1 MLTRDLNDIIW
12 VCVVSVIDNNFVVCR
27 LLFRFEQTA
36 SLSEHFF
43 LNIFKLIGIDT
54 ILLCVLILS
63 VNKRKIFLEMTVS
76 CALFT
81 VCLKKDQWLKAL
93 VNFIWQHLIEC
104 FLKSLFATLSYWDH
118 LVHLKIYSRD
128 LPDFLRDLELGH
140 WPDWVLIHC
149 EYWTTFVATICM
161 TSFCCYPL
169 SHSCCQGSKKKHL

>member
-1 MLTRDLNDIIW
+1 
-12 VCVVSVIDNNFVVCR
+12 
-27 LLFRFEQTA
+27 
-36 SLSEHFF
+36 
-43 LNIFKLIGIDT
+43 
-54 ILLCVLILS
+54 
-63 VNKRKIFLEMTVS
+63 MTVS

-81 VCLKKDQWLKAL
+81 VLLEKDQWFIAL

-104 FLKSLFATLSYWDH
+104 FFIFFLQKFLFATLSYWDH

-169 SHSCCQGSKKKHL
+169 SHSCCQGSNKEIFKIVKNICLIPRVGNKWRLLTCPTNMTSRNFTKSHDVINRRKSR